1 MTFDS
6 VTPVCVAGAVCVT
19 EVVSLAEAATVGE
32 TVVPVTG
39 AAGVL
44 ACFSVS
50 AGVSVFAV
58 AGFVALSVFVAA
70 DAVVLSAVEVDPA
83 GAVVVLAA
91 GVVSFIVFAVELLAA
106 SVAAAFDCAAR
117 LVSEASAT
125 GAGVV
130 GFVAFTS
137 SAATP
142 W

>member
-1 MTFDS
+1 MTALSSSEESTFTS
-6 VTPVCVAGAVCVT
+6 VVVLVCAEG
-19 EVVSLAEAATVGE
+19 LA
-32 TVVPVTG
+32 
-39 AAGVL
+39 AAGV
-44 ACFSVS
+44 S
-50 AGVSVFAV
+50 AFAV
-58 AGFVALSVFVAA
+58 AGFVSLSVFVAA

-83 GAVVVLAA
+83 GAVVVLSA
-91 GVVSFIVFAVELLAA
+91 GVVSFTVFAVELLAA